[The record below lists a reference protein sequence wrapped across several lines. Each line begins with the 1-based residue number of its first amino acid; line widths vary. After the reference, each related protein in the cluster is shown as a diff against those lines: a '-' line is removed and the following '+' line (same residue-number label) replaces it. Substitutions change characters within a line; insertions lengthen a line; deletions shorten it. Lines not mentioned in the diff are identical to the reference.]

1 MVCLGVRFDV
11 KFERMKTKCSY
22 YPCCSLQ
29 FFYFYFLGV
38 EDGQTV
44 RVPVEAGELFVTF
57 RVGSR
62 LLNNFLVF

>member
-1 MVCLGVRFDV
+1 
-11 KFERMKTKCSY
+11 MKTKCSY

-29 FFYFYFLGV
+29 FCFHFLGV

-62 LLNNFLVF
+62 LLNYFLVLQLVFHFLCL